1 VKDTTSAKKIVAA
14 AVPFLLLLLVI
25 ALVMYS
31 NPIYDRKVTVL
42 VNPVAGKADL
52 SASRDGISQLQGEWS
67 FYWKQF
73 LYRNM
78 PPASGPAPAFAVL
91 PGSWNGAGI
100 VEPFGYATYGLE
112 VSGLDPGKVYGFR
125 VGHTLSAFRIVING
139 QTVRLVGRPGETEGS
154 EIPAWNSVVARFRPR
169 SDGTAEMML
178 QISNHQDRFGGS
190 NASLYLGEAS
200 LMHKME
206 DSQRLTEGLVFSLLS
221 IMGIF
226 FLALFLF
233 RTKELPFL
241 WFASICLLVGF
252 RTLCY
257 DGFVLLDLFPR
268 LPWQVFMRMGY
279 LTFSLAMIAFIG
291 FLGSIFP
298 TLVRKSHF
306 AVVAAVFGL
315 YSLIVVFAPTF
326 VSASMLLYVQL
337 MALAVVFYG
346 LFMIIRA
353 CLLRLESGLWLLA
366 GFSFAIVSFVYDML
380 VSMWIISGLSLSHL
394 GMSICLFCLALM
406 VIERY
411 SSSFRKARIM
421 TGELQV
427 INTSLRRFVP
437 GEFLSFLGKDSISDV
452 MPGDHVEAEMAIMS
466 ADIRSFTTLAEKML
480 PDEVFSFLNEYL
492 QLVGPIVRANG
503 GFIAKYEGDGFYAL
517 FPLGAE
523 AAVRC
528 AVQIQSALTG
538 RNRNFPEKTPV
549 SVGIGIDAGMLTL
562 GTIGDENR
570 MDGAFVSHCV
580 SCAGKLESCTKL
592 YRSRI
597 LISGAV
603 FSGLSDPVSWY
614 LRPVDRI
621 EVGTT
626 PSFLFE
632 VYNNDEETV
641 RDLKWKTQSDL
652 EHAVYAYFAGQHEE
666 SRAFLTRV
674 RLAFPDDSV
683 ARWYADRLQ
692 L

>member
-1 VKDTTSAKKIVAA
+1 MKNMKSARKIVAA
-14 AVPFLLLLLVI
+14 TIPFLLLLLVI

-31 NPIYDRKVTVL
+31 NPIYDRKVTHL
-42 VNPVAGKADL
+42 VTPVQGKVDVP
-52 SASRDGISQLQGEWS
+52 SSGDGISQLQGDWS

-73 LYRNM
+73 LYQNL
-78 PPASGPAPAFAVL
+78 PSPDPSYAVL
-91 PGSWNGAGI
+91 PGSWNSAGI
-100 VEPFGYATYGLE
+100 IDPFGYATYGLE
-112 VSGLDPGKVYGFR
+112 VSGLDPSRMYGFR
-125 VGHTLSAFRIVING
+125 VGHTLSAFRIVIND
-139 QTVRLVGRPGETEGS
+139 QTVHLVGFPGKTIEE

-169 SDGTAEMML
+169 SDGTAEIML
-178 QISNHQDRFGGS
+178 QISNHYDRFGGS

-200 LMHKME
+200 LMNKME
-206 DSQRLTEGLVFSLLS
+206 DSQKLTEGLVFSILF

-233 RTKELPFL
+233 RTKERPFL
-241 WFASICLLVGF
+241 WFATICFLVGF

-279 LTFSLAMIAFIG
+279 LTFSLVIIAFIG
-291 FLGSIFP
+291 FLGTIFP
-298 TLVRKSHF
+298 SLVKKSHF
-306 AVVAAVFGL
+306 NVVTVVFGA
-315 YSLIVVFAPTF
+315 YSLLVAFGPTF
-326 VSASMLLYVQL
+326 VTTGLLFYMQL
-337 MALAVVFYG
+337 LALGVVFYG

-353 CLLRLESGLWLLA
+353 CALHLESGPWLLA
-366 GFSFAIVSFVYDML
+366 GFSFAILSFVYDVL

-411 SSSFRKARIM
+411 STSFHKARIM
-421 TGELQV
+421 TGQLQV
-427 INTSLRRFVP
+427 LNTSLRRFVP
-437 GEFLSFLGKDSISDV
+437 GEFLSFLKKDSISDV
-452 MPGDHVEAEMAIMS
+452 MPGDHVEVEMAIMS
-466 ADIRSFTTLAEKML
+466 ADIRSFTTMAEKML

-492 QLVGPIVRANG
+492 QLVAPLVRANG

-517 FPLGAE
+517 FPGGAE
-523 AAVRC
+523 AAVQC

-538 RNRNFPEKTPV
+538 RNRTFPEKTPI

-562 GTIGDENR
+562 GTIGDTYR
-570 MDGAFVSHCV
+570 MDGTFVSHCV
-580 SCAGKLESCTKL
+580 ACAGKLESCTKL

-603 FSGLSDPVSWY
+603 LSGLSDPLSWF

-621 EVGTT
+621 EIGIE
-626 PSFLFE
+626 PAFLFE
-632 VYNNDEETV
+632 VYNNDEERV
-641 RDLKWKTQSDL
+641 RELKWKTQNDL
-652 EHAVYAYFAGQHEE
+652 EHAVFAYFAGQHDE
-666 SRAFLTRV
+666 SRIFLTRV
-674 RLAFPDDSV
+674 LSSYPDDPV
-683 ARWYADRLQ
+683 ARYYAGRIQ